1 MDRQRI
7 LIFVKKRKIVFIPI
21 FSLELWE
28 SPMIKSP
35 QKKQKKNSAHA
46 ACIYRYVCISK
57 LLEEALQV
65 LSLQASS
72 VFFSNLLYV
81 HAHK

>member
-1 MDRQRI
+1 
-7 LIFVKKRKIVFIPI
+7 
-21 FSLELWE
+21 
-28 SPMIKSP
+28 MIKSP

-57 LLEEALQV
+57 LLEETLQV

-81 HAHK
+81 RAHK